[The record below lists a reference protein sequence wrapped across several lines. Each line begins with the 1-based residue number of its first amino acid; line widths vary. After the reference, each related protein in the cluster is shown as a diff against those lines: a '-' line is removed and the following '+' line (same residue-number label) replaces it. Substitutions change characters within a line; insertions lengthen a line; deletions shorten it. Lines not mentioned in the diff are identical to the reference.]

1 MGQPVGRT
9 TVVVPF
15 VHGML
20 NEDTCRTV
28 AYSGYW
34 HRFCDLDPLDEGA
47 YGRLVRDLW
56 GRQTSFVIC
65 EQDVIPTVDQLETI
79 VECGHDW
86 CSYSYDDGMYPD
98 GPMFGLV
105 KFSGR
110 VMREHP
116 HAAEVALVI
125 GKRRDTEAEW
135 WRVDALMAR
144 DLKIRGVPWFMHE
157 PAVHHVHR
165 GPPSGPA

>member
-1 MGQPVGRT
+1 MGSFTGGA

-15 VHGML
+15 IHGKL
-20 NEDTCRTV
+20 NGGTYKAVLE
-28 AYSGYW
+28 SGYW
-34 HRFCDLDPLDEGA
+34 CRFVDLDPNDQGA
-47 YGRLVRDLW
+47 YGRLVRHLW
-56 GRQTSFVIC
+56 RSFTTVIIC
-65 EQDVIPTVDQLETI
+65 EQDVVPTRDQFDQLTLCRE
-79 VECGHDW
+79 DW

-105 KFSGR
+105 KLSGKL
-110 VMREHP
+110 MAEHP

-144 DLKIRGVPWFMHE
+144 DLKIRGVPWHE
-157 PAVHHVHR
+157 HKPPVHHRHY
-165 GPPSGPA
+165 GLPSGPP

>member
-1 MGQPVGRT
+1 MSDHT

-20 NEDTCRTV
+20 NRETCQTV
-28 AYSGYW
+28 AHSGYW
-34 HRFCDLDPLDEGA
+34 HRFCDLDPGDLGA

-56 GRQTSFVIC
+56 QMGTTFVIC
-65 EQDVIPTVDQLETI
+65 EQDVVPTIDQLDRI
-79 VECGHDW
+79 VECDHDW
-86 CSYSYDDGMYPD
+86 CSYSYDDGLYPD

-105 KFSGR
+105 RFDAR
-110 VMREHP
+110 VMAEHP

-125 GKRRDTEAEW
+125 GKRRDQEAEW
-135 WRVDALMAR
+135 WRVDALIAR
-144 DLKIRGVPWFMHE
+144 DLKIRGVEWFMHE
-157 PAVHHVHR
+157 PAVHHVHV